1 VADPNNDI
9 ELQLFHLFRLSNAL
23 HVRTTSGR
31 YEFERSAYGILVLLD
46 DKGPQRLG
54 AIAAN
59 YRLDPST
66 ITRQVQAVV
75 KLGLAAKEPDPADR
89 RASLLTLT
97 PEGREAIQVARDARR
112 QLLDRIMGSWTVQE
126 RQEFLRA
133 LTRFNETVENWIEG
147 EPPPEPLD

>member
-1 VADPNNDI
+1 MPETNNDI

-31 YEFERSAYGILVLLD
+31 YEFERSAYGILALLD

-75 KLGLAAKEPDPADR
+75 KLGLAAKGPDPDDR
-89 RASLLTLT
+89 RASLLSLT
-97 PEGREAIQVARDARR
+97 REGQEAIKVARDARR
-112 QLLDRIMGSWTVQE
+112 QMLDRIMASWTPQE

-133 LTRFNETVENWIEG
+133 LTRFNETVEHWIEG
-147 EPPPEPLD
+147 DPPPEAD